1 LEPAPRATSQLRAN
15 GTVSHTQSQQ
25 IEDPTNR
32 ESEEFDETRE
42 KLQMIRVKFLRLA
55 HRLGQT
61 PHNIVVA
68 QVLYRLGLAEQL
80 RGRNGGRVAGF
91 DRTSAMAEHL
101 EATGRNPLIS
111 LVQLWFFER
120 QVLVKVPLSSSL
132 LQFPRAG
139 KAEFPKPKVRETKTQ
154 LSQP

>member
-1 LEPAPRATSQLRAN
+1 LEPAPRATSQLHAI

-32 ESEEFDETRE
+32 ESEEFDETHE

-61 PHNIVVA
+61 PHNVVVA

-80 RGRNGGRVAGF
+80 RGRNSGRVASF
-91 DRTSAMAEHL
+91 DRESAMTEHL
-101 EATGRNPLIS
+101 EATGQEPLDFSCTII
-111 LVQLWFFER
+111 
-120 QVLVKVPLSSSL
+120 VL
-132 LQFPRAG
+132 G
-139 KAEFPKPKVRETKTQ
+139 KTGVGKSATIFLFIAIPTRRK
-154 LSQP
+154 S